1 MSTKVFVLRYHML
14 YFYKPLNL
22 FSHANIMSYVLYVK
36 LSEGI
41 NILITFM
48 QYSLKNKYSL

>member
-1 MSTKVFVLRYHML
+1 ML
-14 YFYKPLNL
+14 HFYKPLNL
-22 FSHANIMSYVLYVK
+22 FSRANIMSYVLYVK